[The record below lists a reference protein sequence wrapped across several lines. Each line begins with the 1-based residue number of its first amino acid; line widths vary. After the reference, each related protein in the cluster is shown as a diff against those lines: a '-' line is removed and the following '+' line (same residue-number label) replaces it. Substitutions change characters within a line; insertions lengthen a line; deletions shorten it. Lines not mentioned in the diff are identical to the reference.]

1 MLTTVNMQVY
11 NHHGT
16 ETPASAPVR
25 EQSKW
30 FSVGISLQGSPLQAA
45 QGVPTSEVSHVTASM
60 QYFVTIWQCHPKM
73 C

>member
-1 MLTTVNMQVY
+1 MLIMVNMQVY
-11 NHHGT
+11 KPHGT
-16 ETPASAPVR
+16 ETPKSAPVR

-30 FSVGISLQGSPLQAA
+30 FEVGVSLQGSPLQAA

-60 QYFVTIWQCHPKM
+60 QYFVMIWQCHPKT